1 MMSRIV
7 PRKRTTN
14 KPIYVFLP
22 AYNEERHI
30 EEVVTLLKQL
40 ELNLKVHVIDDGSK
54 DATREIA
61 RKAGAIVVRHPVN
74 LGQWAAMRTGFAIS
88 LMEGADIMVSVDADG
103 QHDPKDLP
111 RLVEPVLKGE
121 ADIVIGSRFLDGKTP
136 EMPRYRLAG
145 IRFFN
150 KLIGITM
157 KKELTDC
164 TSGYKVY
171 DMAMV
176 RKMLPNLGENQ
187 YGALEFVIEAIRQ
200 KARML
205 EKPIRTKNNSV
216 SKKGKI
222 KYGYNLL
229 RTILRSMI
237 S

>member
-1 MMSRIV
+1 M
-7 PRKRTTN
+7 KRTMSD

-22 AYNEERHI
+22 AYNEQRSI
-30 EEVVTLLKQL
+30 EEIVNVLKQL

-54 DATREIA
+54 DATAENA

-74 LGQWAAMRTGFAIS
+74 LGQWAAMRTAFTIS
-88 LMEGADIMVSVDADG
+88 LMGGADIMVSVDADG

-111 RLVEPVLKGE
+111 RLVEPILKGE
-121 ADIVIGSRFLDGKTP
+121 ADIVIGSRFLDGEDP
-136 EMPRYRLAG
+136 EMPKYRHAG

-150 KLIGITM
+150 KLIEITT

-164 TSGYKVY
+164 TSGYKAY
-171 DMAMV
+171 NMAVV
-176 RKMLPNLGENQ
+176 RKILPNLRENQ

-200 KARML
+200 KVRIL
-205 EKPIRTKNNSV
+205 EKPVRAKNNAV

-229 RTILRSMI
+229 RTILKELT
-237 S
+237 